1 MGGIMAKKKK
11 LFYLSEEE
19 VELIEHEA
27 KKRGISQ
34 SELIKQLLS
43 NLDSSYNYNQQKL
56 EKLEKLFDDIKKIH
70 KENLKQNR
78 LISKAIRYLINE
90 DERLHKKIMYKAKE
104 RGDYSFADFLLS

>member
-1 MGGIMAKKKK
+1 MAKKK

-19 VELIEHEA
+19 AGLIEHEA

-43 NLDSSYNYNQQKL
+43 NLKSSYNQRKL
-56 EKLEKLFDDIKKIH
+56 EKIEKLFSDIKQIH
-70 KENLKQNR
+70 KENLKQSR

-90 DERLHKKIMYKAKE
+90 DESLKRKIMYRCKE
-104 RGDYSFADFLLS
+104 RGDHSFADFLLS

>member
-1 MGGIMAKKKK
+1 VTQEAIMAKKK
-11 LFYLSEEE
+11 LFYLSDEQS
-19 VELIEHEA
+19 ELIEFES

-34 SELIKQLLS
+34 SGLIKQLLS
-43 NLDSSYNYNQQKL
+43 NLESGYNQQKL
-56 EKLEKLFDDIKKIH
+56 KRIEKLFDEIKEIH

-90 DERLHKKIMYKAKE
+90 DESLKRKIMHRCKE

>member
-1 MGGIMAKKKK
+1 MAKKK
-11 LFYLSEEE
+11 LFYLSKQEAD
-19 VELIEHEA
+19 LIEHEA

-43 NLDSSYNYNQQKL
+43 NLESSYNQQKL
-56 EKLEKLFDDIKKIH
+56 EKIEKLFTDIKQIH

-90 DERLHKKIMYKAKE
+90 DERLHKKIMYIAKE
-104 RGDYSFADFLLS
+104 RGDYSFMDFLLS

>member
-1 MGGIMAKKKK
+1 MAKKK
-11 LFYLSEEE
+11 LFYLSDEQS
-19 VELIEHEA
+19 ELIEFES

-34 SELIKQLLS
+34 SGLIKQLLS
-43 NLDSSYNYNQQKL
+43 NLESGYNQQKL
-56 EKLEKLFDDIKKIH
+56 KRIEKLFDEIKEIH

-90 DERLHKKIMYKAKE
+90 DESLKRKIMHRCKE

>member
-1 MGGIMAKKKK
+1 MIIKSFSLTNAQA
-11 LFYLSEEE
+11 
-19 VELIEHEA
+19 ELIEHEA

-43 NLDSSYNYNQQKL
+43 NLESSYNQQKL
-56 EKLEKLFDDIKKIH
+56 EKIEKLFNDIKQIH